1 MVMLVLTVAI
11 EMLIWLQVKHF
22 VADYLLQPKWVLG
35 GKGSMMRLG
44 GYVHAGIHAL
54 GSIPAYLLGGLGA
67 APIAALVVAEFVIHY
82 VIDFIKADLS
92 TRSRFGPDAAIYW
105 ALHGFDQFM
114 HQLTYIGLVVATAW
128 LTGGM

>member
-35 GKGSMMRLG
+35 GKGSMTKVG
-44 GYVHAGIHAL
+44 GYVHAGIHAV
-54 GSIPAYLLGGLGA
+54 GSIPAYLIGGLGA
-67 APIAALVVAEFVIHY
+67 GSIATLVVVEFIVHY

-92 TRSRFGPDAAIYW
+92 KRSHFGPDAAVYW